1 MGINKLRRHRGIEI
15 EVNNYGTIGEVVGVI
30 ESIECLDIEAYN
42 AERYPQYLKKRGS
55 RNPLSL

>member
-30 ESIECLDIEAYN
+30 ESTECLDIEAYN
-42 AERYPQYLKKRGS
+42 AERYPQYLNEGK
-55 RNPLSL
+55 